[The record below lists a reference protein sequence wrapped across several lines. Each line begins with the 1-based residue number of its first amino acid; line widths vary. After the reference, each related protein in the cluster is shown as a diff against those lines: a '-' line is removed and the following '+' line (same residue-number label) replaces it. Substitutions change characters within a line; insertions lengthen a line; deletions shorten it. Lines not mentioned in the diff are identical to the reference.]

1 MLRFNWKRRGW
12 PPRAF
17 TLIELLVVIAIIAVL
32 IGLLLPAV
40 QKVRE
45 AANRIKCQNN
55 LKQFGLALHSY
66 HDVNNSFP
74 PGDQPS
80 YNWWDGDK
88 GSWIYA
94 ILPYMEQDNLYKQIQ
109 SYTTGGVNN
118 DGGTTAAGAA
128 GVIKQLPYGRC
139 PSDDWQPNGPFC
151 NYVGSMGPQCV
162 YGPCSYDPF
171 YNYCQPITAQL
182 PPIGGWG
189 YDTSL
194 HFGDSNDPTTLRGFF
209 CRMGAKVN
217 MAMVTDGL
225 SNTIL
230 VGEQNAGKNDFI
242 RWVGTWYGDYWAS
255 FDGGANAS
263 TTIIPINYP
272 IDASSEQWCDRP
284 AESVWNWS
292 VSWGFKSNH
301 PGGVNFVFAD
311 GSVHFI
317 NQSVDHR
324 TYQLLGCR
332 NDGQVVT
339 LPF

>member
-1 MLRFNWKRRGW
+1 
-12 PPRAF
+12 
-17 TLIELLVVIAIIAVL
+17 
-32 IGLLLPAV
+32 
-40 QKVRE
+40 
-45 AANRIKCQNN
+45 
-55 LKQFGLALHSY
+55 
-66 HDVNNSFP
+66 
-74 PGDQPS
+74 
-80 YNWWDGDK
+80 
-88 GSWIYA
+88 
-94 ILPYMEQDNLYKQIQ
+94 
-109 SYTTGGVNN
+109 
-118 DGGTTAAGAA
+118 
-128 GVIKQLPYGRC
+128 
-139 PSDDWQPNGPFC
+139 
-151 NYVGSMGPQCV
+151 
-162 YGPCSYDPF
+162 
-171 YNYCQPITAQL
+171 
-182 PPIGGWG
+182 
-189 YDTSL
+189 
-194 HFGDSNDPTTLRGFF
+194 
-209 CRMGAKVN
+209 MGAKVN